1 MMELVQDL
9 FILFWC
15 SFVPDVSFGNGWF
28 ASSDWPANKRERD
41 VIFDPF
47 LGVRNMICFAPGKL
61 CFPLREIDFVTENSL
76 PARGWNSSGV
86 VVFYR
91 GHRGPTRNLAGERF
105 SRPLH
110 QKTGKIRPFW
120 RGKVAV
126 YRPNQTS
133 RQPVFDRFSAV
144 EDAKSRSFRTGFS
157 PGFRGNSG
165 SNDGLLRETTHRF
178 TPQLQPAE
186 DVERAGAA
194 VRAEGVDALFSH
206 RSDGVVAGLGRLPT
220 RSASVA
226 NGKDQDALLGQS
238 IFDSKRIA
246 VVKLF
251 APGFSS
257 RTEDS
262 SHSILHGFLDR
273 LTTSAFAPLRMK

>member
-1 MMELVQDL
+1 M
-9 FILFWC
+9 
-15 SFVPDVSFGNGWF
+15 
-28 ASSDWPANKRERD
+28 
-41 VIFDPF
+41 
-47 LGVRNMICFAPGKL
+47 
-61 CFPLREIDFVTENSL
+61 
-76 PARGWNSSGV
+76 
-86 VVFYR
+86 
-91 GHRGPTRNLAGERF
+91 
-105 SRPLH
+105 
-110 QKTGKIRPFW
+110 
-120 RGKVAV
+120 
-126 YRPNQTS
+126 
-133 RQPVFDRFSAV
+133 
-144 EDAKSRSFRTGFS
+144 
-157 PGFRGNSG
+157 
-165 SNDGLLRETTHRF
+165 RETTHRF

>member
-1 MMELVQDL
+1 ME
-9 FILFWC
+9 
-15 SFVPDVSFGNGWF
+15 
-28 ASSDWPANKRERD
+28 
-41 VIFDPF
+41 
-47 LGVRNMICFAPGKL
+47 
-61 CFPLREIDFVTENSL
+61 
-76 PARGWNSSGV
+76 NSSGV

-133 RQPVFDRFSAV
+133 RQPVFGRFSAV

-165 SNDGLLRETTHRF
+165 SNDGLLRETTYRF
-178 TPQLQPAE
+178 ASQFQPGE
-186 DVERAGAA
+186 DIERAGAS
-194 VRAEGVDALFSH
+194 VRAERVDALLGH
-206 RSDGVVAGLGRLPT
+206 CGDGVVAGLSRLPT
-220 RSASVA
+220 GPAGVA
-226 NGKDQDALLGQS
+226 NGKDQDALLGQG

-257 RTEDS
+257 RTVDS
-262 SHSILHGFLDR
+262 SHSILHVFFDR
-273 LTTSAFAPLRMK
+273 LTTSAFASSRMK